1 MNENQLL
8 NPEPIVFKIPKTKK
22 IIIYVVREE
31 FNYESFTAAKFN
43 ETIFIDERKFYAKK
57 MYRGACHHDGPRSFI
72 RNVYDEDFV
81 KKYLGDNII
90 ITDLVCYSRENLSSV
105 YLEYLCDYDHHY
117 VIKWPDIVLISSA
130 TMMFT
135 EEINVKRFDTLRECF
150 EYHATL
156 N

>member
-22 IIIYVVREE
+22 IIIYVVKEK
-31 FNYESFTAAKFN
+31 FNYESFTAANFKGLNPANEDKFAF
-43 ETIFIDERKFYAKK
+43 EKK
-57 MYRGACHHDGPRSFI
+57 WCGGYYDGPRFFI
-72 RNVYDEDFV
+72 REVYDDEFV
-81 KKYLGDNII
+81 KNYLGDNII
-90 ITDLVCYSRENLSSV
+90 ITDLVCYSRENLSCV

-117 VIKWPDIVLISSA
+117 EIKWPDIVLISSA
-130 TMMFT
+130 TMMFS
-135 EEINVKRFDTLRECF
+135 EEVNVKRFDTLLECF